1 MPVVLPMEEERITQ
15 AVVELRVVMAFL
27 DRLLPA
33 RLDPLRPL
41 GMKKLE
47 SSVTTAHRC
56 IGVESSLGSKA
67 QQS

>member
-1 MPVVLPMEEERITQ
+1 
-15 AVVELRVVMAFL
+15 VVMAFL

-41 GMKKLE
+41 GVKKLE